1 MLGKIIAKL
10 KNKHFLS
17 LVGNGAMAVFSIIT
31 YAILYRVLTPEDMGN
46 WVFFQFVV
54 IFFETFRTGFLQ
66 NALILF
72 YAGASTEQA
81 KKIAGSCWYIA
92 LIITGA
98 ILLLNL
104 LVFFGYRFF
113 PSEDPGVLLLVNWLG
128 ISLLAT
134 LPYSISSWIRQ
145 AEVRFDH
152 ILYIRII
159 NQGSFIVFVI
169 TLLLMDA
176 ISLETIVYAYLG
188 SSFLTSLVSI
198 ISGWSGIADFGSR
211 TKESVKQVFNYGK
224 YSVGT
229 VLSSNLLKSSDSFII
244 KAMLGPAALAIYNV
258 PQRLLDIV
266 EVPLRS
272 FVATAMPE
280 MSAAHNQSNKEKVVA
295 IMKKYSGLLTALLV
309 PVSIGAIVFA
319 DLIVLIIGGEQ
330 YVDTEAANIFRIFM
344 IFGIFF
350 PIDRFLGITL
360 DMINQPQLNLIKVI
374 IMLGVNVVGDIV
386 GIELFGSLYAVAI
399 VTIFTFLSGVLY
411 GYKALRRYLDFTI
424 IEILQSGVTESK
436 ILITNLLQKRG
447 FQNK

>member
-1 MLGKIIAKL
+1 MLNKIFAKL
-10 KNKHFLS
+10 TNKHFLS
-17 LVGNGAMAVFSIIT
+17 LLGNGAMALFSVIT
-31 YAILYRVLTPEDMGN
+31 YAILYRVLTPEEMGN
-46 WVFFQFVV
+46 WVFFQFVI
-54 IFFETFRTGFLQ
+54 IFFETIRTGFLQ

-72 YAGASTEQA
+72 YAGAEKDQA
-81 KKIAGSCWYIA
+81 KKIAGSCWFIA
-92 LIITGA
+92 IVLTA
-98 ILLLNL
+98 AFLLLNFIG
-104 LVFFGYRFF
+104 VIGFQFISTSD
-113 PSEDPGVLLLVNWLG
+113 PSVLLLVNWFGL
-128 ISLLAT
+128 SLLAT
-134 LPYSISSWIRQ
+134 LPYNISSWISQ
-145 AEVRFDH
+145 AEERFDL

-159 NQGSFIVFVI
+159 NQGSFIIFVI
-169 TLLLMDA
+169 ILLLLES
-176 ISLETIVYAYLG
+176 INLETIVYAYLG
-188 SSFLTSLVSI
+188 SSILTSLFSI
-198 ISGWSGIADFGSR
+198 FAGWSGITHFACR
-211 TKESVKQVFNYGK
+211 TKESINQIFNYGK

-244 KAMLGPAALAIYNV
+244 KVMLGPAALAIYNV

-280 MSAAHNQSNKEKVVA
+280 MSTAHKQNNKEKVLM

-374 IMLGVNVVGDIV
+374 IMLGVNIVGDIV
-386 GIELFGSLYAVAI
+386 GIQLFDSLYAVAV
-399 VTIFTFLSGVLY
+399 VTIFAFLAGVWY
-411 GYKALRRYLDFTI
+411 GYKSLKRYLDFTI
-424 IEILQSGVTESK
+424 ADILSSGYKESK
-436 ILITNLLQKRG
+436 IFIANLLQK
-447 FQNK
+447 KSS